1 VPGNLTTPPDWQ
13 LDVPLV
19 ALRDRCSCGECRHPS
34 GQRLLDPATIP
45 LDLRLGEVTVDGDN
59 VCVLWLPEGHRS
71 VYSTS
76 DLRQADHSTWRP
88 TLWDGSAGE
97 MLPVADHSAVSGGGR
112 KAHQQL
118 LRWLSG
124 VDAMGCGLLH
134 GVPTDDGEVA
144 RVAEL
149 FGHVRETNYGRWFDV
164 RSVVDPT
171 NLANSS
177 LGLAAH
183 TDNPYRD
190 PVPTMQLLHCLEST
204 ASGGENFLVDG
215 WRVAEEVRAA
225 QPAGFALLAHRGV
238 TFRYRDAAADLSTT
252 ATIVDV
258 DPTGTVRGVRFNPRS
273 MQQPSISAD
282 DLGPWYDA
290 YLLFARLVADPRFQI
305 CFRLEPGD
313 LFIVDNRRVLHGRTA
328 FEPTSGT
335 RHLQGCYA
343 DVDGLRSTIA
353 VLSREGDT

>member
-1 VPGNLTTPPDWQ
+1 MGANLTTSPDWQ
-13 LDVPLV
+13 ADMPLA

-34 GQRLLDPATIP
+34 GQRLLDPARIP
-45 LDLRLGEVTVDGDN
+45 LDLEMGDVTVDGDT
-59 VCVLWLPEGHRS
+59 VCVVWLPEGHRS
-71 VYSTS
+71 VYSRTDLIQHDASTS
-76 DLRQADHSTWRP
+76 MP
-88 TLWDGSAGE
+88 TLWDGSASAL
-97 MLPVADHSAVSGGGR
+97 LPVAKHSAITGDR
-112 KAHQQL
+112 REL
-118 LRWLSG
+118 LRWLTG

-134 GVPTDDGEVA
+134 GVPTADGEVA
-144 RVAEL
+144 RVAGL

-215 WRVAEEVRAA
+215 WRIAEEVRTE
-225 QPAGFALLAHRGV
+225 QPAGFALLCRAWRRLPVSRRHGRPHDDRNHHRCRRRRSQ
-238 TFRYRDAAADLSTT
+238 FAACASTRGRCSSRRCLRT
-252 ATIVDV
+252 NWTS
-258 DPTGTVRGVRFNPRS
+258 GTTP
-273 MQQPSISAD
+273 
-282 DLGPWYDA
+282 

-305 CFRLEPGD
+305 RLRLEPGD
-313 LFIVDNRRVLHGRTA
+313 VFIVDNRRVLHGRTA

-343 DVDGLRSTIA
+343 DIDGLRSTIA
-353 VLSREGDT
+353 VLASQDGDA